1 MVEIGQEIPDLEL
14 VDSEKKTVKLSSY
27 KGKPAV
33 LLFYPGAFTGV
44 CTKEM
49 CTMRDGIS
57 KYNQLGVQVVGISVD
72 GPFANQAFKT
82 ANNINFPL
90 LSDFDK
96 ITLKA
101 FDHYQE
107 NFAGIKGHTVS
118 KRAAYVLDKDSIVR
132 FKWVSDNPGVEPD
145 YVTIAREAEKVKA

>member
-27 KGKPAV
+27 KGKPTE

-49 CTMRDGIS
+49 CTMRDETS
-57 KYNQLGVQVVGISVD
+57 KYNQLGVQVVGISID

-90 LSDFDK
+90 LSDFNK

-107 NFAGIKGHTVS
+107 NFAGIKGYTVS

-145 YVTIAREAEKVKA
+145 YATIAREAEKVKA